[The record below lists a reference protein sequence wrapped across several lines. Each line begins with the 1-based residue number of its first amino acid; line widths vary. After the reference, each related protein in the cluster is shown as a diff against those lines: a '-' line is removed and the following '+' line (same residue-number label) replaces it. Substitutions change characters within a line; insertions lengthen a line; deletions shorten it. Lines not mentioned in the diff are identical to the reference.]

1 MNTQQYKNWLDN
13 ITSISNEVNITSAI
27 EKYPYCMLL
36 RLYKALQTKSFEDKS
51 AIAILHPDRKHVSS
65 LFIEKKKDKAILKEV
80 KEEETTTFTHA
91 PNIDTEKIE
100 KEEIIAKAVEST
112 PKKEDPMQILQQRL
126 AELKQNSSSKEE
138 KKEETIIEVTEEI
151 LYEPQPSISLDEL
164 VEKFN
169 KFPPSVSYNP
179 NDFEDEKNYKDLG
192 KSSLQEKT
200 NIVSETLAELYS
212 SQGAYDK
219 AIKIYEALMAK
230 HPEKNTTFAKLIES
244 LKEKKKS

>member
-1 MNTQQYKNWLDN
+1 MDIQQYKNWLN
-13 ITSISNEVNITSAI
+13 NPTNISNEITINSII

-36 RLYKALQTKSFEDKS
+36 CLYKAVQTRSFEDKS
-51 AIAILHPDRKHVSS
+51 AVAILHPNRKHVSS
-65 LFIEKKKDKAILKEV
+65 LFIEKKKDEVILQ
-80 KEEETTTFTHA
+80 EEKIRFTSN
-91 PNIDTEKIE
+91 PSIDTEKIE
-100 KEEIIAKAVEST
+100 KEEITAKIVEVTSNQ
-112 PKKEDPMQILQQRL
+112 EDPMQILQQRL
-126 AELKQNSSSKEE
+126 AELKQGSSTKEG
-138 KKEETIIEVTEEI
+138 KKEEAIIEVTEET
-151 LYEPQPSISLDEL
+151 LYEPQPSVSLDEL

-219 AIKIYEALMAK
+219 AIKIYEALIVK
-230 HPEKNTTFAKLIES
+230 HPEKNATFAKLIES

>member
-1 MNTQQYKNWLDN
+1 MNIQQYKNWLN
-13 ITSISNEVNITSAI
+13 NPVNTPDDVRINSVI
-27 EKYPYCMLL
+27 EKYPYCMSF

-51 AIAILHPDRKHVSS
+51 TVAILHPDRKHVSS
-65 LFIEKKKDKAILKEV
+65 FFEEKKKEKV
-80 KEEETTTFTHA
+80 VQQEEKIKFT
-91 PNIDTEKIE
+91 PTSNIDTEKVE
-100 KEEIIAKAVEST
+100 KEKIIAKAIESASNE
-112 PKKEDPMQILQQRL
+112 EDPMQILQQRL
-126 AELKQNSSSKEE
+126 AELKQDSSPKEE
-138 KKEETIIEVTEEI
+138 KKEETIIEVTEGT
-151 LYEPQPSISLDEL
+151 LYEPQPSVSLDEL

-200 NIVSETLAELYS
+200 NIVSETLADLYS

-219 AIKIYEALMAK
+219 AIKIYEALMVK
-230 HPEKNTTFAKLIES
+230 HPEKNATFAKLIES